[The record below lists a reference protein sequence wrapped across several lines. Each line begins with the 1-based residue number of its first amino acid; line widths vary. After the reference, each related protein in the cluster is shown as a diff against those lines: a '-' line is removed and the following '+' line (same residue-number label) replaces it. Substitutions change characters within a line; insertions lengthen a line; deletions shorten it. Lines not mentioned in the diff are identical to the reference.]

1 MAKFGKC
8 FAVLFLLSVFF
19 LNPAS
24 AADDLIIHGLVSQGY
39 LKSSENNYMTLSEGG
54 STEYSEFVINFQK
67 QMDDKL
73 RLGLQL
79 MSRDLGKEGNNEVKV
94 DWGYGDYKFNDRWG
108 LRLGRVKVPFGF
120 YNKGR
125 DIDMLRTTV
134 LLPAT
139 IYMED
144 YRQFLTAFNGGSV
157 YANLPAGK
165 GDFEFEFAY
174 GGSDLD
180 PDSGIVKD
188 ILLRFNNAYETK
200 MTAGLQASSAL
211 AKAKNLRFSHV
222 GDPERGGSTDN
233 GYSAKILWNTPVE
246 GLKIGG
252 TRTDLDLHMDET
264 LVYQP
269 IIVTNPPAPL
279 PTPFPAT
286 PGFQTRVDLNYKFL
300 IDIGSL
306 EYTINKFTF
315 SGELM
320 AAHGQQNF
328 SVSETPIASASAIST
343 AQTSQGSYLQCVYRH
358 NDRHE
363 WSLYRG
369 EFFFDRNNKVWN
381 TWQKDTCASFRYNV
395 NPNWSIKIEHHWID
409 GIGLVQKNLNTDFDR
424 KWNLIAIKTT
434 YNF

>member
-8 FAVLFLLSVFF
+8 FAALFLLSVFF
-19 LNPAS
+19 LNPAF
-24 AADDLIIHGLVSQGY
+24 AGDDLIIHGLVSQGY
-39 LKSSENNYMTLSEGG
+39 LKSSDNNYMTLSEGG
-54 STEYSEFVINFQK
+54 SSEYSEFVINFQK

-180 PDSGIVKD
+180 PDSGIVQD
-188 ILLRFNNAYETK
+188 IFMRVNNSFESKLTAKLHATNQIAKNAGLRFA
-200 MTAGLQASSAL
+200 
-211 AKAKNLRFSHV
+211 HV

-233 GYSAKILWNTPVE
+233 GYSAKLLWNTPVE

-252 TRTDLDLHMDET
+252 TRTDLDLHMDEN
-264 LVYQP
+264 LIFQP
-269 IIVTNPPAPL
+269 IMPGAPA
-279 PTPFPAT
+279 
-286 PGFQTRVDLNYKFL
+286 FQTKVDLNYKFL
-300 IDIGSL
+300 IDIGSM

-315 SGELM
+315 AGEFM
-320 AAHGQQNF
+320 AAHGQQNLLL
-328 SVSETPIASASAIST
+328 VTTPNLIASASTASI

-409 GIGLVQKNLNTDFDR
+409 GIGLVQKNLNTNFDR